1 MAEPRP
7 MASLTSSLLA
17 RKGAARPAMRPQ
29 VDFAPVVSRDA
40 AHHAQAEDLGWN
52 DFGHQASEPHPAP
65 QAAAMPAP
73 AVPPA
78 PEVVPISLV
87 RQHQQAIAA
96 RLGAGVETTP
106 RRSALE
112 QGRRAAF
119 TLRLDADRH
128 LALRLAATISGRSA
142 QQVVTEA
149 LDRLLA
155 ERPEVAALAS
165 QIGTAQIQQPQHA
178 PNSQRGN
185 EK

>member
-7 MASLTSSLLA
+7 MAALTAGLLA
-17 RKGAARPAMRPQ
+17 RKGAARPAMRSPLQ
-29 VDFAPVVSRDA
+29 ALDPAAIRHAPT
-40 AHHAQAEDLGWN
+40 EDLGWN
-52 DFGHQASEPHPAP
+52 DFGAPPPEPVAT
-65 QAAAMPAP
+65 PAP
-73 AVPPA
+73 APA
-78 PEVVPISLV
+78 PEVVPLPV
-87 RQHQQAIAA
+87 VHQQHETIAA
-96 RLGAGVETTP
+96 RIGAVAEQPATP
-106 RRSALE
+106 RRSARE

-128 LALRLAATISGRSA
+128 LALRLAATIAGRSA

-155 ERPEVAALAS
+155 EKPEIAALA
-165 QIGTAQIQQPQHA
+165 AQIDQPRHA